1 MRIDDIDTYKESL
14 GRLLNNFIEFEEA
27 LQDGQASEQVMD
39 FIREELDLDDMY
51 INLNTL
57 REEIEKIALPRKP
70 ISRKQELFRNKMVAF
85 LYSNLILFV

>member
-85 LYSNLILFV
+85 LYSNLILFA